1 MYIKKIDGCK
11 NNFEN
16 SSTTKESEHIPSGYA
31 MSIISSFRIIE
42 NKNDVYRRNDC
53 MKMFYEFV
61 REYAMKI
68 SNLKRKIEVINKRA
82 GGII

>member
-1 MYIKKIDGCK
+1 
-11 NNFEN
+11 
-16 SSTTKESEHIPSGYA
+16 
-31 MSIISSFRIIE
+31 
-42 NKNDVYRRNDC
+42 